1 MERHHS
7 LWQHKLGRMASCYYN
22 MAPTLLSWTKLST
35 QPCGLRPVQASP
47 GLQLRTWSL
56 AVLIWLTKKGRK
68 SRRPWLAHVG
78 AHMPKMHKSWL
89 RMVLILPLRTT
100 TVSLATQFT
109 THLNPGQNPVRT
121 PRSVGTVHQWT
132 GTQEKL
138 LGVLKVL
145 VDAKV
150 NLNIYDFEGFTPLLN
165 LLRFQKNQWGVPSQ
179 AEAFSR
185 ASQANANFLVWS
197 GANPNMA
204 SKQGAITPLA
214 FCAYNGYPSTAALL
228 LQKGANRYARN
239 QWGKTPAELC
249 GVGAGQVEVKQL
261 LR

>member
-150 NLNIYDFEGFTPLLN
+150 NLNICDFEGFTP
-165 LLRFQKNQWGVPSQ
+165 S
-179 AEAFSR
+179 
-185 ASQANANFLVWS
+185 S

-204 SKQGAITPLA
+204 STQGFITPLA
-214 FCAYNGYPSTAALL
+214 CCAYNGYPCTAALL
-228 LQKGANRYARN
+228 LQNRANRYAERKN
-239 QWGKTPAELC
+239 ASSAVWSRSRATRSQTTLPLIPC
-249 GVGAGQVEVKQL
+249 GWNLDSCDSCYSRVNG
-261 LR
+261 